1 MFKNTLLIILVLLS
15 FSVLKAQKT
24 IIIVGKI
31 TDGELGNF
39 IENVHIKV
47 NQRNIVTKTDV
58 DGKYQLVLQKKD
70 RITLVFSHIK
80 FETVYEPIHSNLD
93 TLVLNINLKEK
104 VQRIPEF
111 KVGAEN
117 KPEVVFKSGKINV
130 ADYEFYEDKY
140 LFLVYE
146 KKLNK
151 DSEIYLVDKEEQIIS
166 KHFVP
171 GEPVEL
177 YTDYLGNINLI
188 CKKAIYRIG
197 VQHEK
202 VSIYELPMEEFNTLI
217 KPIVD
222 TLEGSFI
229 FSDFL
234 KQFPRF
240 KYYAFNSED
249 TSITV
254 IKEMVH
260 KDMAWKY
267 IWEYEYLNNAD
278 RQFAKRMA
286 ARLKG
291 YDKYDVAA
299 SMTGFSN
306 GFLYETVY
314 APLFVINDTINIFD
328 HSESKI
334 WKFIDDT
341 VEVGTVDFSYH
352 KPKKKSSWKRKLIMD
367 DVTGVIYGVFLKNGY
382 YYLKEINPSNGKVVS
397 ERKLTFQYV
406 SKLKIKDG
414 YIYYTYKPSRTLLKK
429 YLYKEPF

>member
-1 MFKNTLLIILVLLS
+1 MLKNTFLIILTLLS
-15 FSVLKAQKT
+15 FNALKAQKT
-24 IIIVGKI
+24 IVIIGKVTSAEI
-31 TDGELGNF
+31 GTV
-39 IENVHIKV
+39 IENVHVKV
-47 NQRNIVTKTDV
+47 NQRNIVTKTGV
-58 DGKYQLVLQKKD
+58 DGKYELVFQKKD
-70 RITLVFSHIK
+70 RMTLVFSHISYQ
-80 FETVYEPIHSNLD
+80 VQYEPITYQED
-93 TLVLNINLKEK
+93 TIVLNVQLKKK
-104 VQRIPEF
+104 VIELPLFYAGEDS
-111 KVGAEN
+111 

-140 LFLVYE
+140 LFLVYG

-151 DSEIYLVDKEEQIIS
+151 DSEIYLVDKDEQIIS

-171 GEPVEL
+171 GVPVEL
-177 YTDYLGNINLI
+177 YTDYLGNVNLI
-188 CKKAIYRIG
+188 CKNAIYRIG

-222 TLEGSFI
+222 TLEGSYI

-234 KQFPRF
+234 EQFPKF

-249 TSITV
+249 TSISV

-299 SMTGFSN
+299 AMTGFSN

-341 VEVGTVDFSYH
+341 VEVGAIEFLYH
-352 KPKKKSSWKRKLIMD
+352 KPKKKSSWKRELIMD
-367 DVTGVIYGVFLKNGY
+367 EVTGTVYGVFLKNGF
-382 YYLKEINPSNGKVVS
+382 YYLKEINPSNGKVVA
-397 ERKLTFQYV
+397 EKKLFYQYV

-414 YIYYTYKPSRTLLKK
+414 YIYYIYKPSRTLLKK